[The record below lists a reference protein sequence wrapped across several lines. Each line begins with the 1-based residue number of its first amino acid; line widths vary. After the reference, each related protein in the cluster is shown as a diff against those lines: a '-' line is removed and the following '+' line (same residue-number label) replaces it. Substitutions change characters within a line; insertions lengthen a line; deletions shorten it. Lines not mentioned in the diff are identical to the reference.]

1 MSGRKQARSEPA
13 LRKRFQAEEQQAI
26 DAVARWVG
34 HPAVRGVIE
43 RRRIGAET
51 VVMPIGRMLTGQVQ
65 VIRFCWHVFG
75 LAGIEPGWELRN
87 GEPWMLTISEMNTI
101 DRVEADLRAV
111 VQMAVKELAAAG
123 VGLVPSWT
131 GDHVVVAELLLL
143 DVTWDLPARELAEAL
158 QPPAIGAIQID
169 ASGTTHRR
177 GTGERANNNI
187 AALRRGYERHLY
199 GAPPRAPLRQRRY
212 ACPARAHPATA
223 AGTGQGHRALARR
236 HGLTHPHDV
245 RGLRT
250 AARRP
255 GQEPRR
261 LPASAAAR
269 SRRTRRD
276 RALPLEKH
284 PPRGLESPP
293 ARHARSESVRL
304 NDPASFSRTAR
315 FALCSG
321 KQQLAALG
329 PGRRSPETTERG
341 QQTWP

>member
-1 MSGRKQARSEPA
+1 MQARARRGIGSTKTEGTGVSGRKQARSEPA

-51 VVMPIGRMLTGQVQ
+51 VVMPIERMLTGQVQ

-158 QPPAIGAIQID
+158 QPPAIGAIHID

-199 GAPPRAPLRQRRY
+199 GAPPRAPY
-212 ACPARAHPATA
+212 ARG
-223 AGTGQGHRALARR
+223 GT
-236 HGLTHPHDV
+236 
-245 RGLRT
+245 
-250 AARRP
+250 
-255 GQEPRR
+255 
-261 LPASAAAR
+261 
-269 SRRTRRD
+269 
-276 RALPLEKH
+276 RALPEPTRRRRQALAKVIGRW
-284 PPRGLESPP
+284 PDVTASRILTTFGDYGRQRGGQ
-293 ARHARSESVRL
+293 ARSPGGYLRQLLQEAAQPGEIVRCPSKSTL
-304 NDPASFSRTAR
+304 HGDLKALRADTPDQKAS
-315 FALCSG
+315 G
-321 KQQLAALG
+321 
-329 PGRRSPETTERG
+329 
-341 QQTWP
+341 